1 MINKFKHNTRIKV
14 IALISAMVLW
24 MYVMLAIDPQSKNL
38 IEDVPVSITNTTEL
52 EDKGFVVYPENDLT
66 ANVYISGELSKVKN
80 TTKSKIYVYGEI
92 KEPLEGSNDM
102 YLRSNVSEGVNS
114 SLKNNM
120 IIVNLERVVK
130 RDKVIKVNVKG
141 EKKDDISEIKLEK
154 NKVKVTGPRSMV
166 NKVKSIEADLNVEN
180 GKDNFTRNLKLTP
193 VDESGKKVED
203 VVLSNYYVNADV
215 EMFKQKTVPI
225 KFNLKEGNTEDIK
238 SYNVSSKEI
247 VIKGK
252 KEAVEAVN
260 AIDTETID
268 LKQLENANEINV
280 TLTVPEGI
288 NTEFST
294 ITVSKKEKDLS
305 KDSFSFNSS
314 EIEIRNN
321 IEEDAEKAI
330 INTDEIKVDVEY
342 DSAMEAAKKSDIKL
356 YIDLTQQSTTNYKY
370 VIKFESSFNFKNVK
384 ITPNVVEVK

>member
-52 EDKGFVVYPENDLT
+52 EDKGFIVYPKNDLT
-66 ANVYISGELSKVKN
+66 ADVYISGELSKVKN

-130 RDKVIKVNVKG
+130 MDKVIKVNVNG

-193 VDESGKKVED
+193 VDESGEKVED

-225 KFNLKEGNTEDIK
+225 KFNLKEGTTEDIK
-238 SYNVSSKEI
+238 SYNVSSKEV

-252 KEAVEAVN
+252 KEAVEAVDV
-260 AIDTETID
+260 IETDIID

-288 NTEFST
+288 NTELDT
-294 ITVSKKEKDLS
+294 ITVSKKKKDLT

-321 IEEDAEKAI
+321 TEEDAERAI
-330 INTDEIKVDVEY
+330 INTTEIKVDVEY
-342 DSAMEAAKKSDIKL
+342 DSALESAKKSDIKL

-370 VIKFESSFNFKNVK
+370 VIKYESSFNFKNVK

>member
-66 ANVYISGELSKVKN
+66 ADVYISGELSKVKN

-260 AIDTETID
+260 AIDTDTID

-321 IEEDAEKAI
+321 IEEDADKAI

-342 DSAMEAAKKSDIKL
+342 DNTLEAAKKSDIKL

>member
-52 EDKGFVVYPENDLT
+52 EDKGFVVYPKNDLT

-203 VVLSNYYVNADV
+203 VVLSNYYVSADV

-252 KEAVEAVN
+252 KEAVEVVN
-260 AIDTETID
+260 AIDTDTID

-342 DSAMEAAKKSDIKL
+342 DSALEAAKKSDIKL

-370 VIKFESSFNFKNVK
+370 VIKYESSFNFKNVK

>member
-52 EDKGFVVYPENDLT
+52 EDKGFIVYPENDLT
-66 ANVYISGELSKVKN
+66 ADVYISGELSKVKN

-130 RDKVIKVNVKG
+130 MDKVIKVNVNG

-193 VDESGKKVED
+193 VDESGEKVED

-225 KFNLKEGNTEDIK
+225 KFNLKEGTTEDIK
-238 SYNVSSKEI
+238 SYNVSSKEV

-252 KEAVEAVN
+252 KEAVEAVDV
-260 AIDTETID
+260 IDTDIID
-268 LKQLENANEINV
+268 LKQLENSNEINV

-288 NTEFST
+288 NTELDT
-294 ITVSKKEKDLS
+294 ITVSKKKKDLT

-321 IEEDAEKAI
+321 TEEDAERAI
-330 INTDEIKVDVEY
+330 INTTEIKVDVEY
-342 DSAMEAAKKSDIKL
+342 DSALEAAKKSDIKL

-370 VIKFESSFNFKNVK
+370 VIKYESSFNFKNVK

>member
-1 MINKFKHNTRIKV
+1 
-14 IALISAMVLW
+14 

-66 ANVYISGELSKVKN
+66 ADVYISGELSKVKN

-193 VDESGKKVED
+193 VDESGRKVED

-260 AIDTETID
+260 SIDTDTID

-288 NTEFST
+288 NTEFGT

-305 KDSFSFNSS
+305 KDSFSFNPS

-330 INTDEIKVDVEY
+330 INTAEIKVDVEY
-342 DSAMEAAKKSDIKL
+342 DSALEAAKKSDIKL

-370 VIKFESSFNFKNVK
+370 VIKYESSFNFKNVK

>member
-52 EDKGFVVYPENDLT
+52 EDKGFIVYPKNDLT
-66 ANVYISGELSKVKN
+66 ADVYISGELSKVKN

-130 RDKVIKVNVKG
+130 MDKVIKVNVNG

-154 NKVKVTGPRSMV
+154 NNVKVTGPRSMV

-193 VDESGKKVED
+193 VDESGEKVED

-225 KFNLKEGNTEDIK
+225 KFNLKEGTTEDIK
-238 SYNVSSKEI
+238 SYNVSSKEV

-252 KEAVEAVN
+252 KEAVEAVDV
-260 AIDTETID
+260 IDTDIID

-280 TLTVPEGI
+280 TLTVPDGI
-288 NTEFST
+288 NTELDT
-294 ITVSKKEKDLS
+294 ITVSKKKKDLT

-321 IEEDAEKAI
+321 TEEDAERAI
-330 INTDEIKVDVEY
+330 INPTEIKVDVEY
-342 DSAMEAAKKSDIKL
+342 DSALEAAKKSDIKL

-370 VIKFESSFNFKNVK
+370 VIKYESSFNFKNVK

>member
-52 EDKGFVVYPENDLT
+52 EDKGFIVYPENDLT
-66 ANVYISGELSKVKN
+66 ADVYISGELSKVKN

-92 KEPLEGSNDM
+92 KEPLEGKNDM

-130 RDKVIKVNVKG
+130 MDKVIKVNVNG

-193 VDESGKKVED
+193 VDESGEKVED

-225 KFNLKEGNTEDIK
+225 KFNLKEGTTEDIK
-238 SYNVSSKEI
+238 SYNVSSKEV

-252 KEAVEAVN
+252 KEAVEAVDV
-260 AIDTETID
+260 IDTDIID

-280 TLTVPEGI
+280 TLTVPDGI
-288 NTEFST
+288 NTELDT
-294 ITVSKKEKDLS
+294 ITVSKKKKDLT

-321 IEEDAEKAI
+321 TEEDAERAI
-330 INTDEIKVDVEY
+330 INPTEIKVDVEY
-342 DSAMEAAKKSDIKL
+342 DSALEAAKKSDIKL
-356 YIDLTQQSTTNYKY
+356 YIYLTQQSTTNYKY
-370 VIKFESSFNFKNVK
+370 VIKYESSFNFKNVK

>member
-66 ANVYISGELSKVKN
+66 AAVYISGELSKVKN

-260 AIDTETID
+260 AIDTDTID

-294 ITVSKKEKDLS
+294 ITVRKKEKDLS

-330 INTDEIKVDVEY
+330 IDTDEIKVDVEY
-342 DSAMEAAKKSDIKL
+342 DSALEAAKKPDIKL

-370 VIKFESSFNFKNVK
+370 VIKYESSFNFKNVK

>member
-66 ANVYISGELSKVKN
+66 ADVYISGELSKVKN

-193 VDESGKKVED
+193 VDESGRKVED

-260 AIDTETID
+260 SIDTDTID

-288 NTEFST
+288 NTEFGT

-305 KDSFSFNSS
+305 KDSFSFNPS

-330 INTDEIKVDVEY
+330 INTAEIKVDVEY
-342 DSAMEAAKKSDIKL
+342 DSALEAAKKSDIKL

-370 VIKFESSFNFKNVK
+370 VIKYESSFNFKNVK

>member
-52 EDKGFVVYPENDLT
+52 EDKGFIVYPENDLT
-66 ANVYISGELSKVKN
+66 ADVYISGELSKVKN

-92 KEPLEGSNDM
+92 KEPLEGKNDM

-130 RDKVIKVNVKG
+130 MDKVIKVNVNG

-193 VDESGKKVED
+193 VDESGEKVED

-225 KFNLKEGNTEDIK
+225 KFNLKEGTTEDIK
-238 SYNVSSKEI
+238 SYNVSSKEV

-252 KEAVEAVN
+252 KEAVEAVDV
-260 AIDTETID
+260 IDTDIID

-280 TLTVPEGI
+280 TLTVPDGI
-288 NTEFST
+288 NTELDT
-294 ITVSKKEKDLS
+294 ITVSKKKKDLT

-321 IEEDAEKAI
+321 TEEDAERAI
-330 INTDEIKVDVEY
+330 INPTEIKVDVEY
-342 DSAMEAAKKSDIKL
+342 DSALEAAKKSDIKL

-370 VIKFESSFNFKNVK
+370 VIKYESSFNFKNVK

>member
-52 EDKGFVVYPENDLT
+52 EDKGFIVYPKNDLT
-66 ANVYISGELSKVKN
+66 ADVYISGELSKVKN

-130 RDKVIKVNVKG
+130 MDKVIKVNVNG

-193 VDESGKKVED
+193 VDESGEKVED

-225 KFNLKEGNTEDIK
+225 KFNLKEGTTEDIK
-238 SYNVSSKEI
+238 SYNVSSKEV

-252 KEAVEAVN
+252 KEAVEAVDV
-260 AIDTETID
+260 IETDIID

-280 TLTVPEGI
+280 TLTVPDGI
-288 NTEFST
+288 NTELDT
-294 ITVSKKEKDLS
+294 ITVSKKKKDLT

-321 IEEDAEKAI
+321 TEEDAERAI
-330 INTDEIKVDVEY
+330 INTTEIKVDVEY
-342 DSAMEAAKKSDIKL
+342 DSALEAAKKSDIKL

-370 VIKFESSFNFKNVK
+370 VIKYESSFNFKNVK
-384 ITPNVVEVK
+384 ITPTVVEVK